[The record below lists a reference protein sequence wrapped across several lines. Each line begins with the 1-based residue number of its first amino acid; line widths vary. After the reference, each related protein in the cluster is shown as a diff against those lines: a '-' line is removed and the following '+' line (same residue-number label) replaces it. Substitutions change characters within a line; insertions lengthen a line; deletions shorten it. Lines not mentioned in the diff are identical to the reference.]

1 LHPSDFFSFSIHRGA
16 MPLTPNFENFAK
28 CRYRVG
34 SLDMDFILGSLI
46 GPLEELYNNNF
57 G

>member
-1 LHPSDFFSFSIHRGA
+1 